1 MPREK
6 RSGERGD
13 ESIGERRR
21 ERESERERERET
33 ERPRSYRPLHGTN
46 AMYAATDRP
55 SCDPSVYNRA
65 AVLRAPDTAYIAY
78 HATAACRYIHL
89 RYIPLAKRVGSERG
103 TGGGGGRG
111 DIR

>member
-1 MPREK
+1 M
-6 RSGERGD
+6 
-13 ESIGERRR
+13 
-21 ERESERERERET
+21 

-65 AVLRAPDTAYIAY
+65 AALCAPDTAYIAY

-89 RYIPLAKRVGSERG
+89 RYIPLAKRVGSERD
-103 TGGGGGRG
+103 GGRIYVRYTARHVASSEPRAYVRVRG
-111 DIR
+111 RENVYTRARERSI